1 VEALFALTRVKT
13 LKTQSLAGEV
23 GGLDKFMN
31 FTSRSSSGAH
41 CEGRRKILSCFW
53 QKGENHS
60 ENIPFSLTKACSQ
73 EKSFY
78 QSLTNMGKDNSLRYP
93 LPAPCR
99 LPASPLEKRKS

>member
-60 ENIPFSLTKACSQ
+60 ENIPFS
-73 EKSFY
+73 
-78 QSLTNMGKDNSLRYP
+78 
-93 LPAPCR
+93 
-99 LPASPLEKRKS
+99 